1 MQRKSKTNGPSV
13 GSSLGKWAPTCPKS
27 SVWDLGWGAVPTT
40 NPFLKIYVP
49 IQVLMQGQ
57 KPKPNWNSFLH
68 ILHVRQIQEPECMKT
83 RQPRLHILHAPLNVN
98 QAGVQKHVRQFAFLN
113 LQHFICDLYLL
124 CIAFFCI
131 CIFCAFMKR
140 NYFFCTFFLQ
150 LFFVCF
156 LRSIFFCIACCIF
169 SRFKIS
175 KVNPQGADTSVAAVI
190 WCWEHLFWCRTLDV
204 MLAGLITSGYGAAL
218 SALVIFQFFISRAT
232 GPSLKIIFLNKQHV
246 KF

>member
-1 MQRKSKTNGPSV
+1 
-13 GSSLGKWAPTCPKS
+13 
-27 SVWDLGWGAVPTT
+27 
-40 NPFLKIYVP
+40 
-49 IQVLMQGQ
+49 
-57 KPKPNWNSFLH
+57 
-68 ILHVRQIQEPECMKT
+68 
-83 RQPRLHILHAPLNVN
+83 
-98 QAGVQKHVRQFAFLN
+98 
-113 LQHFICDLYLL
+113 
-124 CIAFFCI
+124 
-131 CIFCAFMKR
+131 
-140 NYFFCTFFLQ
+140 
-150 LFFVCF
+150 LFFK
-156 LRSIFFCIACCIF
+156 INFFCIACCIF